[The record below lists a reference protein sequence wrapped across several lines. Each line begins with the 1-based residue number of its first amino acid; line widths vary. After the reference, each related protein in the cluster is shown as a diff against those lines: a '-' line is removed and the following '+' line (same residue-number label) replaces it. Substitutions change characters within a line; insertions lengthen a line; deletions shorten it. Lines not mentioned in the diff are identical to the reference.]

1 VTRILVVDDD
11 GQNRYLLEVV
21 LEGSGYEV
29 SSTSNGIEALAAARE
44 APPDLAIS
52 DILMPG
58 MDGFVLCKEWRAD
71 PRLGHIPFIFYTATY
86 TEDEDER
93 FALSLG
99 GDRFLRKPVEP
110 EILLAE
116 VAKVL
121 SAPRRAVAAPTDP
134 EAELV
139 FLALHDRALARKL
152 FQKHEQLQRSER
164 KYRNYFDDSP
174 VAIVV
179 VDAAGA
185 FLDVNPAACRLAGR
199 SASELL
205 GMRLLDLLEPGSPGD
220 LPQLLASP
228 AGSLPLPESFGLR
241 RPDGVPRDVAVTAIR
256 LEGNIVLA
264 FCEDVTD
271 RKRAEDEVRSANAS
285 LERRVAARTVQLEQV
300 NRELEAF
307 AYSVS
312 HDLRAPLRALDGYS
326 ALLEQDAAERLDET
340 CRGYLASIRRSA
352 ARMSTLIDDLLTL
365 SRASRQDLRVGP
377 VDMDALVKHVLREVL
392 PAGELERTDVVVHP
406 LPAAVGD
413 EGLLRQVWTNLLN
426 NAVKFSS
433 KRPRRSIEVGSRTE
447 GGETAYFVRDNG
459 VGFAPEFGPKLF
471 NAFQRLHDGRDFEG
485 TGVGL
490 ALVRRIVERHGG
502 RIGAESLV
510 DGGATFWFTLGG
522 SPAS

>member
-1 VTRILVVDDD
+1 
-11 GQNRYLLEVV
+11 
-21 LEGSGYEV
+21 
-29 SSTSNGIEALAAARE
+29 
-44 APPDLAIS
+44 
-52 DILMPG
+52 
-58 MDGFVLCKEWRAD
+58 
-71 PRLGHIPFIFYTATY
+71 
-86 TEDEDER
+86 
-93 FALSLG
+93 
-99 GDRFLRKPVEP
+99 
-110 EILLAE
+110 
-116 VAKVL
+116 
-121 SAPRRAVAAPTDP
+121 
-134 EAELV
+134 
-139 FLALHDRALARKL
+139 
-152 FQKHEQLQRSER
+152 
-164 KYRNYFDDSP
+164 
-174 VAIVV
+174 
-179 VDAAGA
+179 
-185 FLDVNPAACRLAGR
+185 
-199 SASELL
+199 
-205 GMRLLDLLEPGSPGD
+205 
-220 LPQLLASP
+220 
-228 AGSLPLPESFGLR
+228 
-241 RPDGVPRDVAVTAIR
+241 VPRDVAVTAIR